1 MWTRTLANGRFAV
14 AYFTVTALLA
24 YGHSLS
30 PHSPLSEIEEKQ
42 IPHYAEVESARP
54 AQTAQQQKLSSD
66 TSGGETHR
74 NPESQ
79 PSEQTS
85 QGNTT
90 DKQPK
95 QIFPDTQD
103 KDGAA
108 NAASQSE
115 EIPIERCD
123 KLPVVKVSVGSTE
136 MRFLVDTG
144 ATSMLNLKSFSGGRV
159 KEIQVTSWTGTA
171 TTSAREITIAEF
183 SLGSHRL
190 EKLKL
195 PAIDLS
201 LIGKACGAEI
211 DGILGVDLLEKMGVT
226 LDLKHQIASLGPA
239 PATLGGEPGEP
250 GHGKPADVKTM
261 YADMEGSMQT
271 CMDAFERGNEA
282 VFRECLDP
290 EVVFYTSQGEFVGRE
305 QVLRYLR
312 ERYFQYAPDLH
323 HRMKVHEMQA
333 FGSALWYS
341 YEYWIDTPKEHLNGH
356 GFAMCRRHGTR
367 WRMLN
372 LHNALVEPIAR
383 EIPKQ

>member
-1 MWTRTLANGRFAV
+1 MWTRTLANGCFAV
-14 AYFTVTALLA
+14 AYFTVTTLLA

-30 PHSPLSEIEEKQ
+30 PHRPLSETEEKQ
-42 IPHYAEVESARP
+42 IPRYGEVESARL
-54 AQTAQQQKLSSD
+54 AQSAPQQRLSSGASD
-66 TSGGETHR
+66 GETHR
-74 NPESQ
+74 NLESQ
-79 PSEQTS
+79 PSEQTN
-85 QGNTT
+85 QGNTSDT
-90 DKQPK
+90 QPK

-108 NAASQSE
+108 NAVNQSD

-123 KLPVVKVSVGSTE
+123 KLPVVKVRVGSTE

-171 TTSAREITIAEF
+171 ATSAREITIAEF

-201 LIGKACGAEI
+201 PIGKACGAEI

-239 PATLGGEPGEP
+239 RLGGEP
-250 GHGKPADVKTM
+250 GHGKPADVNTM
-261 YADMEGSMQT
+261 YADMEASMHT

-333 FGSALWYS
+333 FGNALWYS
-341 YEYWIDTPKEHLNGH
+341 YEYWIDTPREHLNGH
-356 GFAMCRRHGTR
+356 GFAMCRRYGTR

-372 LHNALVEPIAR
+372 LHNALVEPMAK
-383 EIPKQ
+383 EIPRQ

>member
-30 PHSPLSEIEEKQ
+30 PHSALSEIEERQ

-74 NPESQ
+74 NPERR
-79 PSEQTS
+79 PSEQTN
-85 QGNTT
+85 QVNTS

-108 NAASQSE
+108 NAVSPSD

-171 TTSAREITIAEF
+171 ATSAREITIAEF

-239 PATLGGEPGEP
+239 PATLGGEP

-333 FGSALWYS
+333 FGNALWYS

-356 GFAMCRRHGTR
+356 GFAMCRRYGTR

-372 LHNALVEPIAR
+372 LHNAPVEPIAR